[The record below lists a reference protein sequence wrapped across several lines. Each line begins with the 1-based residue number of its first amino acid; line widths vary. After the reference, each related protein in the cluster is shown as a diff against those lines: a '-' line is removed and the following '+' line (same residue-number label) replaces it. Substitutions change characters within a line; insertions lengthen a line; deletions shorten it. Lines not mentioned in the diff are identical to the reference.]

1 MTTFSWPE
9 LRHDPVYEDG
19 QLLVLNKAPGI
30 SVMGER
36 HGESLVGLAGAAG
49 EPVHWVHR
57 IDKVTSGL
65 LLLAKTRPAHASLTR
80 QFARRRA
87 DKRYLAWV
95 EGTGLPEYGVIDLP
109 LRPGRKGTIRIA
121 GDRQAIGY
129 DEETRRFALPPAAV
143 DRSRPSYDSLTE
155 FAVALVSGG
164 HTLLVAKPVTGR
176 RHQIRVHLAWL
187 GFPIA
192 GDPLF
197 HRVHGGQD
205 GQDGQR
211 TYLHS
216 WGCEITCDWLDEPR
230 TRFWAPP
237 GDDFRTAFANG
248 QEVQL
253 DTALQA
259 LASPGKSGLRAS

>member
-1 MTTFSWPE
+1 MTSFTWPQ
-9 LRHDPVYEDG
+9 LRSDPVYEDG

-36 HGESLVGLAGAAG
+36 HDDSLVDLAEAAG
-49 EPVHWVHR
+49 EKLQWVHR

-65 LLLAKTRPAHASLTR
+65 LLLAKTHPAHASLTR
-80 QFARRRA
+80 QFANRSA

-95 EGTGLPEYGVIDLP
+95 EGTNLPPRATVDLP

-129 DEETRRFALPPAAV
+129 DAATSRYTLPPGAV
-143 DRSRPSYDSLTE
+143 DRAKPSYDSQTE
-155 FAVALVSGG
+155 FVVALSSGG
-164 HTLLVAKPVTGR
+164 HTLLVVKPVTGR

-197 HRVHGGQD
+197 HG

-216 WGCEITCDWLDEPR
+216 WGCEITCDWLDQPR
-230 TRFWAPP
+230 TQFWAPP
-237 GDDFRTAFANG
+237 GDAFLRAFAGG
-248 QEVQL
+248 QPVDL
-253 DTALQA
+253 DDALQA
-259 LASPGKSGLRAS
+259 LANPPQPGASKRPA

>member
-1 MTTFSWPE
+1 MTTFSWSE
-9 LRHDPVYEDG
+9 LRRRPVYEDD
-19 QLLVLNKAPGI
+19 QLLVLDKPPGI

-36 HGESLVGLAGAAG
+36 HADSLTDLAAAAG

-65 LLLAKTRPAHASLTR
+65 LLLARTPSAHASLTR
-80 QFARRRA
+80 QFADRGA

-95 EGTGLPEYGVIDLP
+95 EGARLPDRGTIDLP

-121 GDRQAIGY
+121 GEREAIRYDADR
-129 DEETRRFALPPAAV
+129 RRFELPESAV
-143 DRSRPSYDSLTE
+143 DRSKPSYESRTE
-155 FAVALVSGG
+155 FATALVSGDR
-164 HTLLVAKPVTGR
+164 TLLALKPVTGR

-187 GFPIA
+187 GFPIV

-197 HRVHGGQD
+197 HRGQAE
-205 GQDGQR
+205 QR

-216 WGCEITCDWLDEPR
+216 WGCEITCDWRDEPR

-237 GDDFRTAFANG
+237 GEEFLDAFADG
-248 QEVQL
+248 RKPRL
-253 DTALQA
+253 DDALEA
-259 LASPGKSGLRAS
+259 LAG

>member
-9 LRHDPVYEDG
+9 LRRDPVYEDG

-36 HGESLVGLAGAAG
+36 HGESLVDLAEAAG

-80 QFARRRA
+80 QFARRGA
-87 DKRYLAWV
+87 DKRYLAWA
-95 EGTGLPEYGVIDLP
+95 EGTGLPARATIDLP
-109 LRPGRKGTIRIA
+109 LRPGRKGTIRVA

-129 DEETRRFALPPAAV
+129 DAAASRFALPPGAI
-143 DRSRPSYDSLTE
+143 DRSKPSYDSLTE
-155 FAVALVSGG
+155 FAVALVSDG
-164 HTLLVAKPVTGR
+164 HTLLVVKPVTGR

-197 HRVHGGQD
+197 HRGQD
-205 GQDGQR
+205 EDGQR

-216 WGCEITCDWLDEPR
+216 WGCEITCDWLDDPR
-230 TRFWAPP
+230 TQFWAPP
-237 GDDFRTAFANG
+237 SDEFRTAFAGG

-253 DTALQA
+253 DAALQT
-259 LASPGKSGLRAS
+259 LASPKPSGLRAS